1 MKHFEKIM
9 SCFKSFFQILFLIM
23 FEIILLGL
31 LIVFFLA
38 LIFLIN
44 KVFSLRERIK
54 DLKFEKS
61 SQSVKYGKLTE
72 QFIPFAETF
81 PFNPEKF
88 RFLGNPIDG
97 IVFLENEIIF
107 CEFKTGS
114 SQLSQKQRQIKQLVN
129 EKKVKWF
136 EFGIR

>member
-1 MKHFEKIM
+1 
-9 SCFKSFFQILFLIM
+9 M